1 MRKTLRPKRLEDSLS
16 LGGFRGERVWSSV
29 PEGGW
34 RVFASTTNR
43 EHKPG
48 RWSALTRECEH
59 TGEEGGREG
68 ERGERILECQLSSV
82 LPRDGEE
89 ESHRQILLH
98 QPRLQG
104 HCVCDAFKGL
114 LPPKRDHLP
123 SAVSPWANTFIFS
136 GLEISRFGFPS
147 CLNWIRKEK
156 EGHYYLNYCMA
167 RIGLGVKWPFNSLKK
182 QQKPPT
188 VSVFLSLATLWLRWR
203 YNNHLVCVPEG
214 PLQLAPVLLHT
225 GLFVSGWSRFP
236 GSTRSDTQRHMP
248 PWFGLHSLPS
258 LGAV

>member
-1 MRKTLRPKRLEDSLS
+1 MGKTPRPKRLEDSLS

-29 PEGGW
+29 WAWG
-34 RVFASTTNR
+34 RVKSLRVHYKQGADS
-43 EHKPG
+43 G
-48 RWSALTRECEH
+48 L
-59 TGEEGGREG
+59 EEGINRADGQHWPESVSTQGRREG
-68 ERGERILECQLSSV
+68 EREERILECQLSSV

-188 VSVFLSLATLWLRWR
+188 VSVSSCHWRHCDCAEKKKTLT
-203 YNNHLVCVPEG
+203 V
-214 PLQLAPVLLHT
+214 
-225 GLFVSGWSRFP
+225 
-236 GSTRSDTQRHMP
+236 
-248 PWFGLHSLPS
+248 
-258 LGAV
+258 

>member
-1 MRKTLRPKRLEDSLS
+1 MVSTDQ
-16 LGGFRGERVWSSV
+16 RVWAHR
-29 PEGGW
+29 GGG
-34 RVFASTTNR
+34 R
-43 EHKPG
+43 E
-48 RWSALTRECEH
+48 R
-59 TGEEGGREG
+59 GREG
-68 ERGERILECQLSSV
+68 EREERILECQLSSV

-156 EGHYYLNYCMA
+156 EGHYYLNYCNA

-188 VSVFLSLATLWLRWR
+188 VSVFLSLATLWLRWKEEDINSIIIIS
-203 YNNHLVCVPEG
+203 Y
-214 PLQLAPVLLHT
+214 
-225 GLFVSGWSRFP
+225 VS
-236 GSTRSDTQRHMP
+236 QRDHY
-248 PWFGLHSLPS
+248 S
-258 LGAV
+258 